1 MALKECLKKEAA
13 NAYELTVSV
22 DGEIFEKAINKV
34 YKKQVKKINIPGFR
48 KGKAPRH
55 IIERMY
61 GTEVFYDD
69 AMQECYPDALYEAA
83 KEQGLEIV
91 AVEKLEAIE
100 AGKDGFTFKT
110 DIIVKPTLTV
120 DGYKGF
126 EIEKKSTEVTDE
138 LVYEEIEKVR
148 DRNSRMVT
156 VEDRAA
162 EIGDT
167 VVFDFEGFT
176 DGVPF
181 EGGKAENY
189 SLALGSGNFI
199 PGFEEQLVGH
209 STGEEFSINV
219 TFPEEYQAE
228 ELKGKDAEFKINLP
242 EEYQAEELK
251 GKDAEFK
258 INLHEIKTKE
268 LPEVDD
274 EFVKDVSDK
283 ETLDEYKVQ
292 LRAEIAKRLADEAEK
307 DVDNQISE
315 KLIALATDEIPEAM
329 YDNQA
334 SDMVRDFDMRLRSQG
349 MDLNTYMQYMGT
361 DVNGLKAMYK
371 DEAEKRVKLRLVLE
385 AIAAQENIEV
395 TEEVLDAEYGKMA
408 EAYKMDVEKVK
419 AAVPADSLTED
430 LKVQKAL
437 ELVKNDSMALVPYVV
452 EQTNRGER
460 SYDIYSRLLNDRII
474 MLHDEV
480 NSATASVVVA
490 QLLYLES
497 QDPTKDISLY
507 INSPGGSVTDGL
519 AIYDTMQYIKCDV
532 STICMGMAASMGAFL
547 LSAGTKGKRL
557 ALPNSTIMIHQ
568 PLGGYKGQA
577 TDMEIHTRYMLDT
590 KARLNRILSEN
601 TGKPLDVVKADTER
615 DNFMTAQEALEYGL
629 IDKVIDKR

>member
-228 ELKGKDAEFKINLP
+228 ELKGKDAEFKINL
-242 EEYQAEELK
+242 
-251 GKDAEFK
+251 
-258 INLHEIKTKE
+258 HEIKTKE

-307 DVDNQISE
+307 DVDNQVSE

-437 ELVKNDSMALVPYVV
+437 ELVKNNAV
-452 EQTNRGER
+452 
-460 SYDIYSRLLNDRII
+460 
-474 MLHDEV
+474 
-480 NSATASVVVA
+480 
-490 QLLYLES
+490 
-497 QDPTKDISLY
+497 
-507 INSPGGSVTDGL
+507 
-519 AIYDTMQYIKCDV
+519 IK
-532 STICMGMAASMGAFL
+532 
-547 LSAGTKGKRL
+547 
-557 ALPNSTIMIHQ
+557 
-568 PLGGYKGQA
+568 
-577 TDMEIHTRYMLDT
+577 
-590 KARLNRILSEN
+590 
-601 TGKPLDVVKADTER
+601 
-615 DNFMTAQEALEYGL
+615 
-629 IDKVIDKR
+629 

>member
-138 LVYEEIEKVR
+138 LVDEEIEKVR

-162 EIGDT
+162 ENGDT
-167 VVFDFEGFT
+167 VVIDFEGFT

-189 SLALGSGNFI
+189 SLSLGSGNFI
-199 PGFEEQLVGH
+199 PGFEEQVVGH

-219 TFPEEYQAE
+219 TF
-228 ELKGKDAEFKINLP
+228 P

-307 DVDNQISE
+307 DVDNQVSE

-395 TEEVLDAEYGKMA
+395 TEEDLDAEYGKMA

-437 ELVKNDSMALVPYVV
+437 ELVKNNAV
-452 EQTNRGER
+452 
-460 SYDIYSRLLNDRII
+460 
-474 MLHDEV
+474 
-480 NSATASVVVA
+480 
-490 QLLYLES
+490 
-497 QDPTKDISLY
+497 
-507 INSPGGSVTDGL
+507 
-519 AIYDTMQYIKCDV
+519 IK
-532 STICMGMAASMGAFL
+532 
-547 LSAGTKGKRL
+547 
-557 ALPNSTIMIHQ
+557 
-568 PLGGYKGQA
+568 
-577 TDMEIHTRYMLDT
+577 
-590 KARLNRILSEN
+590 
-601 TGKPLDVVKADTER
+601 
-615 DNFMTAQEALEYGL
+615 
-629 IDKVIDKR
+629 

>member
-228 ELKGKDAEFKINLP
+228 ELKGKDAEFKINL
-242 EEYQAEELK
+242 
-251 GKDAEFK
+251 
-258 INLHEIKTKE
+258 HEIKTKE

-437 ELVKNDSMALVPYVV
+437 ELVKNNAV
-452 EQTNRGER
+452 
-460 SYDIYSRLLNDRII
+460 
-474 MLHDEV
+474 
-480 NSATASVVVA
+480 
-490 QLLYLES
+490 
-497 QDPTKDISLY
+497 
-507 INSPGGSVTDGL
+507 
-519 AIYDTMQYIKCDV
+519 IK
-532 STICMGMAASMGAFL
+532 
-547 LSAGTKGKRL
+547 
-557 ALPNSTIMIHQ
+557 
-568 PLGGYKGQA
+568 
-577 TDMEIHTRYMLDT
+577 
-590 KARLNRILSEN
+590 
-601 TGKPLDVVKADTER
+601 
-615 DNFMTAQEALEYGL
+615 
-629 IDKVIDKR
+629 